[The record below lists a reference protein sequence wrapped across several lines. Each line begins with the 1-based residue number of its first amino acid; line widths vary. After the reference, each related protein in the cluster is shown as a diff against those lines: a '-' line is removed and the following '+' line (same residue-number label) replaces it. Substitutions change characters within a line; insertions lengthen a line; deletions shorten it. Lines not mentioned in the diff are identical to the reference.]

1 MIRRTKRT
9 CTVLNRLG
17 DAAIVVYLV
26 MLACLATEAMHA
38 YRERMAEAERVHT
51 AGMAIGAAMC
61 VKEPQQ

>member
-9 CTVLNRLG
+9 RTVLDRLG
-17 DAAIVVYLV
+17 NAAIVVYLV
-26 MLACLATEAMHA
+26 MLACLATEAMND
-38 YRERMAEAERVHT
+38 YRERMQGVHT

>member
-1 MIRRTKRT
+1 MRRTKTTR
-9 CTVLNRLG
+9 TVLNRLG

-38 YRERMAEAERVHT
+38 YRERMTETDRAHT